1 MKIKNI
7 NQIACNLQLNKT
19 FENSSTS
26 YETKENIIIE
36 IISNSCTGYG
46 EVCTL
51 NNFSNETF
59 QEINWGFQ
67 AFIESIDHT
76 LEYSLNDLL
85 TLADIH
91 CSHIPS
97 LHFGIDTALYDMESK
112 KNKLSLSL
120 FLSSKA
126 LNSIKLSSLYTK
138 QKKYYTDTIKY
149 KLGLNKIEED
159 IQLLKLIQNENKNIK
174 FRLDA
179 NRKYTF
185 LEFKS
190 FCQNLNNNIEYFEE
204 PIKNPCTAMLQKIK
218 SEIGVKIAI
227 DESLYDG
234 SDYTKWIKQDLIDT
248 IIIKPSI
255 LGGYQKNL
263 NLCKLAKKY
272 NIQVV
277 FSSALESSIGNAAT
291 IHLAAITQNNK
302 EHGLNIYN
310 FYDTFKQQPLYQ
322 KYDTIVNLESIVG
335 LGYDRLSK

>member
-7 NQIACNLQLNKT
+7 NQIACNLQLNKK
-19 FENSSTS
+19 FENSSTL
-26 YETKENIIIE
+26 YQKKENIIIE
-36 IISNSCTGYG
+36 IISDSCIGYG
-46 EVCTL
+46 EICTL
-51 NNFSNETF
+51 NNFSHETF

-67 AFIESIDHT
+67 AFIASIDNT
-76 LEYSLNDLL
+76 IEYSLNDLL
-85 TLADIH
+85 ILADIN
-91 CSHIPS
+91 CAHIPS

-126 LNSIKLSSLYTK
+126 LDSIKLSSLYTK

-149 KLGLNKIEED
+149 KLGINKIEQD
-159 IQLLKLIQNENKNIK
+159 IQILKLIQNENINIK

-185 LEFKS
+185 EEFKS
-190 FCQNLNNNIEYFEE
+190 LYQKLNNNIEYFEE
-204 PIKNPCTAMLQKIK
+204 PIKNPDTAMLQKIK
-218 SEIGVKIAI
+218 SEMGVKIAI

-234 SDYTKWIKQDLIDT
+234 SDYKKWIKKGLIDT

-255 LGGYQKNL
+255 LGGYEKNF
-263 NLCKLAKKY
+263 NLCEFAKKY
-272 NIQVV
+272 NIQVI

-322 KYDTIVNLESIVG
+322 KYDTIVNLKSIVG